1 MHTKKQE
8 NISST
13 CYATNTLH
21 SKYIFTRIIHEEL
34 NEKQPTL
41 KKEFVEPQ
49 QYVPYFIFVCFE
61 RSSAELT
68 GDDILELVKKA
79 ELCLLSNLS
88 EYFVCVRDKIT
99 GEISSVGGHHDQREE
114 PPHNGH
120 CPS

>member
-13 CYATNTLH
+13 CYATYMLHMMLH
-21 SKYIFTRIIHEEL
+21 SKYIFTHNIHEKL
-34 NEKQPTL
+34 KGKQRTL

-88 EYFVCVRDKIT
+88 EYFVCVRD
-99 GEISSVGGHHDQREE
+99 
-114 PPHNGH
+114 
-120 CPS
+120 

>member
-1 MHTKKQE
+1 M
-8 NISST
+8 
-13 CYATNTLH
+13 LH
-21 SKYIFTRIIHEEL
+21 SRHSKLR
-34 NEKQPTL
+34 TL
-41 KKEFVEPQ
+41 KKAFVEPQ

-79 ELCLLSNLS
+79 ELCLLSNQS
-88 EYFVCVRDKIT
+88 EYFVCVKAVT

>member
-13 CYATNTLH
+13 FYMLCHFYMLH

-88 EYFVCVRDKIT
+88 EYFVCLCKR
-99 GEISSVGGHHDQREE
+99 
-114 PPHNGH
+114 
-120 CPS
+120 